1 MRHSHGSSVDGEV
14 IVYVADV
21 LRSGLVPADLRAA
34 LFQVLKAVP
43 GADVTE
49 TRVRATLVNEV
60 PAGIKDPPHHAIGTA
75 GADNVIT
82 CSKAP

>member
-1 MRHSHGSSVDGEV
+1 VDGEV

-43 GADVTE
+43 GVDVSE
-49 TRVRATLVNEV
+49 TRVSPR
-60 PAGIKDPPHHAIGTA
+60 
-75 GADNVIT
+75 
-82 CSKAP
+82 S